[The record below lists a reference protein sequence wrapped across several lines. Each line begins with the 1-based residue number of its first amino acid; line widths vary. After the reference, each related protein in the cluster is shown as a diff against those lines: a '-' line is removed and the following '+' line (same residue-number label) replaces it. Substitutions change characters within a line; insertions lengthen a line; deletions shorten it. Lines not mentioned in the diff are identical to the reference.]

1 MLIYITETQE
11 PQNYRSI
18 ISIKKIKETV
28 KRDKK
33 TSMDIIKLPCN
44 KERLNLFDI
53 RTKIDAQRVKWLIGA
68 LNSPTDST
76 EYH

>member
-1 MLIYITETQE
+1 
-11 PQNYRSI
+11 
-18 ISIKKIKETV
+18 
-28 KRDKK
+28 
-33 TSMDIIKLPCN
+33 MDIIKLPCN